1 MNSCLCEHQPLWAR
15 SWPATTLLLLSSGEE
30 PAFLL
35 ILLQRK
41 LPGNVVPV
49 IIVSVFLGKCR
60 RKYSTHSMCSAM
72 RVSQQTRDENLHGHL
87 RVTPKLR
94 PNHQVSQA
102 SDAALR
108 NCGDQDRSA
117 DSIRTVPGGVGLH
130 TQKSEAIPQLL
141 LPPAGTGEELFVDW
155 VKSAGSAREKPWK
168 LWVPKFS
175 GHGDRQDKHTT
186 TLAFVLRS
194 LDCLMY
200 PRVLSHVFLSVC

>member
-60 RKYSTHSMCSAM
+60 RKYSTHSMCFAM
-72 RVSQQTRDENLHGHL
+72 TVSQQTRDENLHGHL

-117 DSIRTVPGGVGLH
+117 DSIRTVPGGVGLQNRGTH
-130 TQKSEAIPQLL
+130 TEERGHS
-141 LPPAGTGEELFVDW
+141 PAPASTCWHRRGTVCRPG
-155 VKSAGSAREKPWK
+155 KNC
-168 LWVPKFS
+168 
-175 GHGDRQDKHTT
+175 RQ
-186 TLAFVLRS
+186 R
-194 LDCLMY
+194 
-200 PRVLSHVFLSVC
+200 

>member
-15 SWPATTLLLLSSGEE
+15 SWPATALLLLSSGEE

-41 LPGNVVPV
+41 VPGNVVPV

-60 RKYSTHSMCSAM
+60 RKYSTHSMCFAM
-72 RVSQQTRDENLHGHL
+72 TVSQQTRDENLHGHL

-108 NCGDQDRSA
+108 NCGDQECRLHQDSA
-117 DSIRTVPGGVGLH
+117 RRGGVTEQRDTH
-130 TQKSEAIPQLL
+130 RRARPFPSSCFHLL
-141 LPPAGTGEELFVDW
+141 AQE
-155 VKSAGSAREKPWK
+155 RN
-168 LWVPKFS
+168 
-175 GHGDRQDKHTT
+175 
-186 TLAFVLRS
+186 
-194 LDCLMY
+194 CL
-200 PRVLSHVFLSVC
+200 